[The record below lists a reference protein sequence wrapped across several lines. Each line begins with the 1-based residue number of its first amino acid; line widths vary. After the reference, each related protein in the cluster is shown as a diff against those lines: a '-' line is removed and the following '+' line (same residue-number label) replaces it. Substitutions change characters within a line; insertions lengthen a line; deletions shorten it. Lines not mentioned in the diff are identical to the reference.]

1 MIALLTDKVHT
12 TRGDVKN
19 GYRAGEDV
27 SFLGREIF
35 NLKHVEFEVSIEH
48 PFKYLCK

>member
-1 MIALLTDKVHT
+1 MIVLLTGKVNT
-12 TRGDVKN
+12 RRGDEKN

-27 SFLGREIF
+27 SFLGRENF